1 MRVKFLPKLMQASLI
16 CCLALIFTGCEEFL
30 NSLDNP
36 VSSELKMDNSPVTL
50 KVGESRTRTAKAR
63 TGAIVTYS
71 SSNEAVAT
79 VDQNG
84 TVTAVAEG
92 TATITASVTGGT
104 VQGTNIPFIQESV
117 SYEVTVE
124 SAIDPLLATPLTL
137 EVTSAGTIVVNSPKD
152 GMQYSLNGGA
162 KTAVPN
168 GTAIGGG
175 NLSVGDKVAFYG
187 NGTTI
192 TNYNGTII
200 KNGTAHVKVYGNIM
214 SLLSETNFATATT
227 LTAEKTF
234 REFFRNYS
242 NLIDASGLL
251 LPAETLASSC
261 YYEMFYSCSGMTAAP
276 AELPAEALASS
287 CYYEMFSSCSKLT
300 AAPVLPA
307 KTLVSNCYKSM
318 FSYCSKLSS
327 VTCLATSD
335 INSNNSTNG
344 WLTSAGWQ
352 AAGVKTFTAA
362 SGAEWPE
369 GNNGIPTGWT
379 RVNQ

>member
-1 MRVKFLPKLMQASLI
+1 MTEEDAPSKIETLASSTLEPTDTFLTTRAHTLYEKDEFAWHALGRHLFDGENYANNNSHTYSLSATDPSGEGRLTI
-16 CCLALIFTGCEEFL
+16 VFTGSDNES
-30 NSLDNP
+30 NSIA
-36 VSSELKMDNSPVTL
+36 VT
-50 KVGESRTRTAKAR
+50 
-63 TGAIVTYS
+63 I
-71 SSNEAVAT
+71 
-79 VDQNG
+79 NG
-84 TVTAVAEG
+84 TEIG
-92 TATITASVTGGT
+92 KFSVTPPGEY
-104 VQGTNIPFIQESV
+104 I
-117 SYEVTVE
+117 
-124 SAIDPLLATPLTL
+124 
-137 EVTSAGTIVVNSPKD
+137 
-152 GMQYSLNGGA
+152 
-162 KTAVPN
+162 
-168 GTAIGGG
+168 
-175 NLSVGDKVAFYG
+175 
-187 NGTTI
+187 
-192 TNYNGTII
+192 
-200 KNGTAHVKVYGNIM
+200 
-214 SLLSETNFATATT
+214 FATATT
-227 LTAEKTF
+227 LTAENTF
-234 REFFRNYS
+234 REFFRSYS

-251 LPAETLASSC
+251 LPATTLTNNC

-276 AELPAEALASS
+276 AELPAETLASS

-327 VTCLATSD
+327 VTCLATSG